1 MTSQIPVSR
10 LPITTGV
17 QMSIGR
23 QVRLKQLFRNP
34 SGNLFGVAID
44 HFVTYGPAVEGG
56 LAHLPTA
63 LGKLIEGNPDT
74 VTMTGGTAKHLW
86 LEHVNKARLIVE
98 AASFTPDDRVSEL
111 LFEPLDAVQLGADAL
126 AVAIPV
132 RGPSEG
138 KYLHWLTNSVRASH
152 KYEMPIVAH
161 IYPRDYSDGVK
172 IVFTPEEIAWAVRCG
187 IETGVDVIKVGYV
200 GDPVAFKE
208 IVDNCPVPI
217 VIAGGPKEPTL
228 LDALTST
235 QAALHAGAKG
245 AVVGRNV
252 WGADD
257 PKKAAKAYYGVINE
271 NLSPAEALAKAGL

>member
-1 MTSQIPVSR
+1 
-10 LPITTGV
+10 
-17 QMSIGR
+17 
-23 QVRLKQLFRNP
+23 
-34 SGNLFGVAID
+34 
-44 HFVTYGPAVEGG
+44 
-56 LAHLPTA
+56 
-63 LGKLIEGNPDT
+63 
-74 VTMTGGTAKHLW
+74 
-86 LEHVNKARLIVE
+86 
-98 AASFTPDDRVSEL
+98 
-111 LFEPLDAVQLGADAL
+111 
-126 AVAIPV
+126 
-132 RGPSEG
+132 
-138 KYLHWLTNSVRASH
+138 
-152 KYEMPIVAH
+152 MPIVAH

-235 QAALHAGAKG
+235 QAAIQAGAKG

-257 PKKAAKAYYGVINE
+257 PKKAAKAYYGVINA
-271 NLSPAEALAKAGL
+271 NLSPAEALSKAGL